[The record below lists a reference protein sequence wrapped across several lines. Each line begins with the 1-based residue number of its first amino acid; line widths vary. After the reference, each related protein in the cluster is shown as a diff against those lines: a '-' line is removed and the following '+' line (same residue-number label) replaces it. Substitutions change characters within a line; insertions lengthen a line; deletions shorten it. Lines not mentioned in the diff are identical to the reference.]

1 MTALDVQ
8 LRENPIDGNEET
20 TGTIAAKNSLGG
32 RKSANT
38 IQHLLT
44 LRWYYLTGTTMLLD
58 AVNIKGTT
66 HRVQE

>member
-44 LRWYYLTGTTMLLD
+44 LR
-58 AVNIKGTT
+58 
-66 HRVQE
+66 